1 MKHQEST
8 LPTGGSPAPQPNH
21 LFAYSVEE
29 YDAGNG
35 KKARSWTRIGA
46 AFPHK
51 DGPGFNI
58 ELKTIPLDGRIVL
71 LPPDEGSDA
80 GEDSSSNSNRD
91 DHTRTASGN
100 GPTGSNQRRSR

>member
-1 MKHQEST
+1 MKHQESAP
-8 LPTGGSPAPQPNH
+8 PTGNSPAPQGNH

-51 DGPGFNI
+51 EGPGFNI

-71 LPPDEGSDA
+71 LPPDESSDA
-80 GEDSSSNSNRD
+80 SQDSSSNGSRD
-91 DHTRTASGN
+91 DRN
-100 GPTGSNQRRSR
+100 DNPRRR

>member
-1 MKHQEST
+1 MKHQESAP
-8 LPTGGSPAPQPNH
+8 PTGSNPAPSSNH

-51 DGPGFNI
+51 EGPGFNI
-58 ELKTIPLDGRIVL
+58 ELRTIPLDGRIVL
-71 LPPDEGSDA
+71 LPPDDGSDA
-80 GEDSSSNSNRD
+80 SEDSSSNGSRD
-91 DHTRTASGN
+91 DHTRTASAN
-100 GPTGSNQRRSR
+100 GQRRSR